1 MKNGGVMSFEASS
14 SISGIANYFL
24 TAINDRNGNALTITR
39 DSGRN
44 ITEMSSASGKLSFSV
59 DFNTGRIQKI
69 TDQGGRSVSYQYD
82 AAGRLIKVI
91 DPLGQEMSYTYD
103 ANNQLLTTSNQRG
116 IVDASRTYDANGRIT
131 QEQYAD
137 GSVMQFVY
145 TLINDTAPQGGLTA
159 TKVRPLQIQRAQ
171 NHLDGEPE

>member
-44 ITEMSSASGKLSFSV
+44 ITEMSSA
-59 DFNTGRIQKI
+59 DYI
-69 TDQGGRSVSYQYD
+69 
-82 AAGRLIKVI
+82 
-91 DPLGQEMSYTYD
+91 
-103 ANNQLLTTSNQRG
+103 LTTSNQRG
-116 IVDASRTYDANGRIT
+116 YDANGRIT

-145 TLINDTAPQGGLTA
+145 TLEIPLCPYGFE
-159 TKVRPLQIQRAQ
+159 RP
-171 NHLDGEPE
+171 